1 MENHINIYKTFS
13 NKNRVQLIL
22 CLAHPK
28 SVTEL
33 HDYCKLSQS
42 ALSQHLKVLKDAG
55 VVLCVRD
62 GKKQIYSIRN
72 KKILQAARL
81 LVELSESK

>member
-22 CLAHPK
+22 CLAYPK

-33 HDYCKLSQS
+33 HTHCKLSQS

-55 VVLCVRD
+55 VVSCVRE

-72 KKILQAARL
+72 KKIVQIAKL
-81 LVELSESK
+81 LEELSVSK